1 MEYTIE
7 WGDTLSSLAKKYNT
21 TVSNL
26 ATLNKIA
33 DPNKIYAGQK
43 ITIPDVASQLQ
54 GADLNASNI
63 KPGLPDITVEQ
74 TPPPTPTTADA
85 IQKYTTDQ
93 LKNIQEERKKT
104 QEAIGVQSGET
115 TTQTLVELAKK
126 IPTSSR
132 ETKLKEEM
140 ETSGATDL
148 GNKLMVENTKLGV
161 LKAELEGLSIAEQ
174 NEINSLQG
182 ITRGAIDR
190 EINVIQRKYNSLKAS
205 KQAEYLVQ
213 AATVSA
219 LQGNYELA
227 KQAAQDAVN
236 AYVYD
241 YEQNVKTFDT
251 IFNVY
256 SDALRGF
263 DEEER
268 NILNIAAQNA
278 QDQLDKIKAEKSDI
292 AKNIMIKYPSAGITL
307 SDTFEEAV
315 TKAAQYEKEHPKVNT
330 NLKYIT
336 DDMGNV
342 NVYDESSGVPVFIKS
357 LGRVGQG
364 NPQIA
369 IAQNAAQTAYLEN
382 RGEDKRVSYEGYYA
396 MYNAFKQNGGGS
408 LENFYSL
415 YPMTVYMDDGNRAEW
430 KKFARENNLE
440 KTSGGID
447 LNEIVSNND

>member
-63 KPGLPDITVEQ
+63 KPGLPDITPEQ
-74 TPPPTPTTADA
+74 TPIPTPTTADA
-85 IQKYTTDQ
+85 IEKYTTDQ

-104 QEAIGVQSGET
+104 QESIGVQSGET
-115 TTQTLVELAKK
+115 TAQTLVGLAQKA
-126 IPTSSR
+126 PTLDKA
-132 ETKLKEEM
+132 TKLKEEM

-161 LKAELEGLSIAEQ
+161 LKAELDGLNIAEQ
-174 NEINSLQG
+174 NEITSLQG

-190 EINVIQRKYNSLKAS
+190 EISVIQRKYNSLKAS

-263 DEEER
+263 DEEEQ
-268 NILNIAAQNA
+268 NILKIAAQNA
-278 QDQLDKIKAEKSDI
+278 RDKLDEVKAEKNDV
-292 AKNIMIKYPSAGITL
+292 ANIMVKYPGAGITL

-315 TKAAQYEKEHPKVNT
+315 TKAAQYEKEHPQVNA

-342 NVYDESSGVPVFIKS
+342 NVYDESSGVPVLIKS
-357 LGRVGQG
+357 LGKVGQG

-396 MYNAFKQNGGGS
+396 MYNTFKQNGGGS

-415 YPMTVYMDDGNRAEW
+415 YPMTVYMDEGNQAMWR
-430 KKFARENNLE
+430 KFARENNLE

-447 LNEIVSNND
+447 LNKIVSNND

>member
-7 WGDTLSSLAKKYNT
+7 WGDTLSALAKKYNT

-43 ITIPDVASQLQ
+43 IIIPDVASQLQ
-54 GADLNASNI
+54 GADLTASNI
-63 KPGLPDITVEQ
+63 KPGLPEITVEQ

-93 LKNIQEERKKT
+93 LKKIQEEKIKT
-104 QEAIGVQSGET
+104 QEAIGTTGGET
-115 TTQTLVELAKK
+115 TAQTLVGLAQKA
-126 IPTSSR
+126 PTLDKA
-132 ETKLKEEM
+132 TKLKEEM
-140 ETSGATDL
+140 AISGATEL
-148 GNKLMVENTKLGV
+148 GNKLMIENTKLGT
-161 LKAELEGLSIAEQ
+161 LKAELDGLSIAEQ

-241 YEQNVKTFDT
+241 YEQSVKTFDT

-263 DEEER
+263 DEEEQT
-268 NILNIAAQNA
+268 ILKIAAQNA
-278 QDQLDKIKAEKSDI
+278 QDQLDKVKEEKNDV
-292 AKNIMIKYPSAGITL
+292 ANIMIKYPSAGITL

-315 TKAAQYEKEHPKVNT
+315 TKAAQYEKEHPQVDA

-369 IAQNAAQTAYLEN
+369 IAQNAAQTTYLEN